1 MSNNKSGFLIVFLA
15 VAGLSILGQ
24 SPVCAG
30 FGLEEEPDWKDDDFE
45 YMSNARINYI
55 IEKSNIAREVASNL
69 TSKNRESSLSR
80 DGQREKA
87 LCSNDSYVA
96 GKSQWTS
103 QDYLNGGKYDGWV
116 MSGMKS
122 GWGRRTYPDGDI
134 YDGCWKSDGRNG
146 LGIYIHSDGDKYIGN
161 WEDNRISGHGT
172 YIYADGEIYDG
183 AWNEGEQDG
192 KGVEIGFGF
201 LETRVYRNG
210 VMRETSKMSL
220 LHDIKRQ
227 PIENSKEKRAIL
239 KTIQYSDSGLA
250 MKHNYFSIDK
260 KGGQKSVTVSFRDI
274 NRLLNSAKIDNLDD
288 LLENKA
294 IAGIR
299 HFHELKPFA
308 QEFIKD
314 ILYRSGF
321 LSYRGGTKVLVAPE
335 KFKMMKIDTDES
347 YLLLLANVKNIEELK
362 RIRFQTIGTRR
373 REKIANEES
382 YNEIKSFMESIG
394 TPEVGSVMKKNKY
407 LTMVV
412 GGLGIHH
419 AAGAIV
425 DVEKINRLDPT
436 MREESFD
443 NQKLFYVY
451 DSGKHKL
458 SGGDHGKYI
467 PIGEYSYFFGNIS
480 SKVKFLNQNEQEPR
494 SLSCMTH
501 ATMAVLTAAKE
512 PDLVK
517 RIKNGEVRLYDLA
530 TANSST
536 GIRDGQ
542 FNEFEL
548 KTMLNLQK
556 VFDDLKVTEVDG
568 LPRVN
573 VVSSLVS
580 AEDKKAVKSMC
591 ENQKRQQKQGQKWY
605 WNFIG
610 SPKILSCELAE
621 FF

>member
-1 MSNNKSGFLIVFLA
+1 LIVFLA

-45 YMSNARINYI
+45 YMSNARINYMLK
-55 IEKSNIAREVASNL
+55 EANEARELASNL
-69 TSKNRESSLSR
+69 TSKNQGNHLSK
-80 DGQREKA
+80 DGQKEKTY
-87 LCSNDSYVA
+87 CPQGDSG
-96 GKSQWTS
+96 GKGQWIR
-103 QDYLNGGKYDGWV
+103 DHLNGGKYSGWIV
-116 MSGMKS
+116 NGVKN
-122 GWGRRTYPDGDI
+122 GWGRSVYSDGGV

-146 LGIYIHSDGDKYIGN
+146 FGIYIHSDGDMYVGH
-161 WEDNRISGHGT
+161 WEDNRRSGHGT
-172 YIYADGEIYDG
+172 YMYADGEMYDG
-183 AWNEGEQDG
+183 VWNEGEQDG
-192 KGVEIGFGF
+192 RGVEIGFGF
-201 LETRVYRNG
+201 LEARVYRNG
-210 VMRETSKMSL
+210 ALRESSKMSL
-220 LHDIKRQ
+220 LHDIRGQ

-239 KTIQYSDSGLA
+239 RTTQYSEFGLA
-250 MKHNYFSIDK
+250 TKHSYFSIDK

-274 NRLLNSAKIDNLDD
+274 NRLLNGAKIARLDD
-288 LLENKA
+288 LVESKA
-294 IAGIR
+294 IMGIK
-299 HFHELKPFA
+299 HFRELEPFA
-308 QEFIKD
+308 NELIKD

-321 LSYRGGTKVLVAPE
+321 LSYRGGTKVLVVPE

-347 YLLLLANVKNIEELK
+347 YLLLLANVKNVEELK
-362 RIRFQTIGTRR
+362 RIRFQTIGTKARKKMVR
-373 REKIANEES
+373 SES

-436 MREESFD
+436 MREESFG
-443 NQKLFYVY
+443 NQKLFYMY
-451 DSGKHKL
+451 DSSKHELGVSKNNY
-458 SGGDHGKYI
+458 GKYI
-467 PIGEYSYFFGNIS
+467 PVNDYSYFFGNLS
-480 SKVKFLNQNEQEPR
+480 SRVEFLNQNEQEPR
-494 SLSCMTH
+494 SLSCMAH
-501 ATMAVLTAAKE
+501 ATMAVLTAARE

-517 RIKNGEVRLYDLA
+517 RMKNGEVRLYDI
-530 TANSST
+530 TKTNSST

-580 AEDKKAVKSMC
+580 AEDKEAVKSMC
-591 ENQKRQQKQGQKWY
+591 ENQKRQQKQDQKWHQRFWRY
-605 WNFIG
+605 IFG
-610 SPKILSCELAE
+610 FKILACELAE